1 MDIERLIA
9 FIVKTV
15 VEELARQGFINV
27 NDTVRPNRPAVSNNV
42 VNLATVSA
50 KSRDRVVSAEM
61 VQEAARS
68 GHTELEVASDALITP
83 LAQDTAKEKG
93 LTIRRA

>member
-1 MDIERLIA
+1 VDIERLIA

-15 VEELARQGFINV
+15 VEELARQGFITV
-27 NDTVRPNRPAVSNNV
+27 NDTARQNRPAVGNAV
-42 VNLATVSA
+42 VDLSTASA

-61 VQEAARS
+61 VLEAARA
-68 GHTELEVASDALITP
+68 GHAELEVASYALITP